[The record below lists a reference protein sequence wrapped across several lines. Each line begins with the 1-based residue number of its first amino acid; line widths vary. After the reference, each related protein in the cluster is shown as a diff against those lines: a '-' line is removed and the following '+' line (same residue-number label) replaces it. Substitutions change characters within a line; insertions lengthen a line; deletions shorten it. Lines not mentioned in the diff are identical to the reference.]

1 MINSYERLKK
11 QEKEKMKVPRSAQDM
26 IHVDVIYK
34 DGVFRIGNK
43 FTKVYRFSDI
53 NFAIASKDEKE
64 GMFLDCSELLNSL
77 DSSTIAKI
85 TSNNRKNDLNQF
97 KDNILIQKHNDERDE
112 LSKEYNDML
121 LEHLE
126 ECNEIEQEKYIT
138 ISVFKDNIK
147 DARTYSSRATNEL
160 SAHFAKLG
168 SKLEEL
174 TLNERLKILH
184 DFYRAGREDEFV
196 FDLPDAMKLGN
207 HF

>member
-43 FTKVYRFSDI
+43 FTKVYRYYYI

-64 GMFLDCSELLNSL
+64 GMFLDCSELFNSL

-126 ECNEIEQEKYIT
+126 
-138 ISVFKDNIK
+138 
-147 DARTYSSRATNEL
+147 
-160 SAHFAKLG
+160 
-168 SKLEEL
+168 
-174 TLNERLKILH
+174 
-184 DFYRAGREDEFV
+184 
-196 FDLPDAMKLGN
+196 
-207 HF
+207 